1 MPDPWMMLCV
11 PGNQV
16 EVWPKE
22 ETACIRSVRK
32 LKIQSKILDGI
43 GNLSNFRKSIEW
55 LIVSKALE

>member
-1 MPDPWMMLCV
+1 MPDPWMMLWV
-11 PGNQV
+11 TGNQV

-55 LIVSKALE
+55 LIVSNL